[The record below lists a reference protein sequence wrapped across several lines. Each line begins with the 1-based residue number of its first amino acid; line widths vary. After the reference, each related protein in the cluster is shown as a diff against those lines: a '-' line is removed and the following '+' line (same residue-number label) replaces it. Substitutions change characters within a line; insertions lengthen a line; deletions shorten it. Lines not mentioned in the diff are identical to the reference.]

1 MKMLNLLYTEKKELS
16 SFISENSIDNC
27 PNILVQIYSGIVD
40 RALLKEVTMVLKG
53 LLPQAVV
60 VGTTTD
66 GELLD
71 GKVLTNQ
78 VVISFLLLEKS
89 YINAGILQYDDFP
102 TLVEVGEAI
111 MNEVATEKTKAI
123 LLFANGVHY
132 DIESL
137 IKGVNLHNSSI
148 KVFGGLAGA
157 NGEFTDTHVW
167 LNNQFT
173 SSGVAAIGLDGE
185 DLAIRSYSNNS
196 WRKVGRQF
204 QITRSNNNEI
214 YEING
219 KKAVSILKQYLGELF
234 VTELP
239 SSGTQF
245 PLLFER
251 DGDTIR
257 AFLTTVL
264 PNGGVKIDRKVDL
277 GEQFYFAYADGQ
289 SLLNASSKNI
299 NKIQQR
305 HVECF
310 LVFNCM
316 ARRRYFLPYV
326 EKEMATI
333 QQIAPTSGFFSY
345 GEIDTP
351 RKEQTEFTSYSTV
364 VLACSE
370 STEVNN
376 YERIKLDFK
385 IQNETKA
392 TIALTNL
399 IDASANDIAQLN
411 TDIEYSEQKY
421 KSLFEHNSDIIFSTD
436 ISGRFTSVNPTFTK
450 VFGYMEEEV
459 LGKSALRFVEESDE
473 KRVRRHF
480 RRAIDGKEQFYEIN
494 LQSKNG
500 KIQTFLIKNIPII
513 VNGENVGIFGIGR
526 DVTAQKD
533 AEKKVAYLAYFD
545 AETSL
550 PNRQNFN
557 EKLAEY
563 IKEIKIR
570 KKKTKV
576 AIMFIDLDRFKII
589 NDSEGHFVGDEL
601 LKIVVERIHDELP
614 SRSYL
619 GRFGGDKFTL
629 LLSKVSGV
637 DEVLEVAQAIQSTIA
652 SPLFYNQ
659 KEFYLTASIGISMYP
674 NDGDDEQTLLKNAD
688 AAMNQSK
695 QLGGNKIKFY
705 STDMNE
711 QSLFK
716 IELESYLRKAL
727 EKQEF
732 FLCYQPFI
740 DLLTQQVVGAEA
752 LIRWDH
758 PKLGLVSPLEF
769 IPLAEETGLII
780 PIGEWVLITACIE
793 AKKWQEQGYEK
804 FSISVNVSAS
814 QFQQPN
820 FVEIVKKALQIS
832 GLSPCALKLELT
844 ESVMLRNATYS
855 ITVMKEIQ
863 KLGVQLSVDDFGT
876 GYSSLSYLKD
886 LPINNLKID
895 RSFIK
900 NLSMTSKDVAI
911 VNAIITMGK
920 GLNLNVVA
928 EGLETEDQLDL
939 LKSMQCDIGQ
949 GYYFSKPLIKEEFEK
964 FIYNKLKNK

>member
-1 MKMLNLLYTEKKELS
+1 MKMLNFLYTEKKELA
-16 SFISENSIDNC
+16 SFIKLNNLEKTSNL
-27 PNILVQIYSGIVD
+27 LVQIYSGSLE
-40 RALLKEVTMVLKG
+40 RLLLEEITLELNS
-53 LLPQAVV
+53 LLPHAVV

-71 GKVLTNQ
+71 GNVVTNE
-78 VVISFLLLEKS
+78 VAISFLLFEKS
-89 YINAGILQYDDFP
+89 YISSKLFLYEDYPNLF
-102 TLVEVGEAI
+102 EVGKAI
-111 MNEVATEKTKAI
+111 LEEVTDEKTKAI
-123 LLFANGVHY
+123 LIYANGVHY

-137 IKGVNLHNSSI
+137 IDGMKLQSSKI
-148 KVFGGLAGA
+148 KVFGGIAGA

-167 LNNQFT
+167 LNSQFT
-173 SSGVAAIGLDGE
+173 SSGVIAIGLSGD
-185 DLAIRSYSNNS
+185 DLSIRSFSNNS

-204 QITRSNNNEI
+204 QITKCKDNEI
-214 YEING
+214 YEIDG
-219 KKAVSILKQYLGELF
+219 KKAITILKQYLGELF
-234 VTELP
+234 VKELP
-239 SSGTQF
+239 NSGTQF

-251 DGDTIR
+251 EGEVR
-257 AFLTTVL
+257 AFLTSVL
-264 PNGGVKIDRKVDL
+264 PNGGVKIDRKVAS

-289 SLLNASSKNI
+289 AILETSIKNI
-299 NKIQQR
+299 NKIQQK
-305 HVECF
+305 HADCF

-316 ARRRYFLPYV
+316 ARRRYFYSYV
-326 EKEMATI
+326 ENEMTSL

-345 GEIDTP
+345 GEIHTP
-351 RKEQTEFTSYSTV
+351 EKAQTEFTSFSTI

-370 STEVNN
+370 TKEKRKNKRVKMD
-376 YERIKLDFK
+376 YEIK
-385 IQNETKA
+385 NETKA
-392 TIALTNL
+392 AIALSNL

-411 TDIEYSEQKY
+411 KEMELSEQRY

-436 ISGRFTSVNPTFTK
+436 TFGRFTSVNPIFSK
-450 VFGYMEEEV
+450 VFGYKEEEV
-459 LGKSALRFVEESDE
+459 LGKNALRFIEESDE
-473 KRVRRHF
+473 KRIRSHF
-480 RRAIDGKEQFYEIN
+480 KRALNGKEQTYEIH
-494 LQSKNG
+494 LRSKNG
-500 KIQTFLIKNIPII
+500 KKKTFLIKNIPIVI
-513 VNGENVGIFGIGR
+513 HNEKVGIFGIGR
-526 DVTAQKD
+526 DITAQKE

-557 EKLAEY
+557 EKLTECLT
-563 IKEIKIR
+563 EIKNR
-570 KKKTKV
+570 KKKTKL

-601 LKIVVERIHDELP
+601 LKIVVERIHAELP
-614 SRSYL
+614 SKSYL

-629 LLSKVSGV
+629 LLSKIKDV
-637 DEVLEVAQAIQSTIA
+637 DEVLKIAQAIQKTIA

-659 KEFYLTASIGISMYP
+659 KEFYVTASIGISMYP

-688 AAMNQSK
+688 AAMNRSK
-695 QLGGNKIKFY
+695 QSGGNRIKFY

-711 QSLFK
+711 QSLYK

-727 EKQEF
+727 EKEEF

-740 DLLTQQVVGAEA
+740 DLKTQRVVGAEA

-758 PKLGLVSPLEF
+758 PKLGLVSPMEF

-780 PIGEWVLITACIE
+780 DIGEWVLISACRE
-793 AKKWQEQGYEK
+793 AKSWQEKGFEK
-804 FSISVNVSAS
+804 FSISVNVSAT

-820 FVEIVKKALQIS
+820 FIEVVKKALHIS

-844 ESVMLRNATYS
+844 ESVMLRNVSYS
-855 ITVMKEIQ
+855 IAVMKEIQ

-911 VNAIITMGK
+911 VHAILTMGK
-920 GLNLNVVA
+920 GLDLHVVA

-939 LKSMQCDIGQ
+939 LKGMQCDIGQ

-964 FIYNKLKNK
+964 FIFTKIN